1 MVKIDSLEMKDG
13 KIYRNLYF
21 EDTKYDLENIF
32 ELEEEELDLFEKQD
46 GTVKPF
52 TVLIK
57 DIKHLEVDNKTKYD
71 FSFVTL
77 CKENGTEQTG
87 IIYSPEYEGYP
98 YTEKIEFIGDQKYDE
113 VKNFYI
119 DYFHNCLKRYMLKDE
134 LDVVVCMIDV
144 SINCLECVLD
154 QFKMNKNDPDTIFSA
169 GYEVGILM
177 AVYVTVKLDA
187 DKDDPFMRGDHNKI
201 LKDFVKFVE
210 KTQKDKK

>member
-21 EDTKYDLENIF
+21 EDTKYGLENIF

-52 TVLIK
+52 TVPIK

-77 CKENGTEQTG
+77 CKEDGTEQTG

-113 VKNFYI
+113 VKNFI
-119 DYFHNCLKRYMLKDE
+119 IAL
-134 LDVVVCMIDV
+134 
-144 SINCLECVLD
+144 
-154 QFKMNKNDPDTIFSA
+154 NDICSRMSST
-169 GYEVGILM
+169 
-177 AVYVTVKLDA
+177 
-187 DKDDPFMRGDHNKI
+187 
-201 LKDFVKFVE
+201 
-210 KTQKDKK
+210 